1 MTNTPPTIDLHQYW
15 GVLRARK
22 LTVIITTLAAIAL
35 AAAYIVLQKPQYTAQ
50 AKVLVNPLLSPVAA
64 STPKSNIPD
73 MNTEQATAAS
83 APVANLARASL
94 KLSSSNGDRLLSHLN
109 VSAASTGNILQFAYT
124 SSDPQQAAQYVNAFA
139 QAYVTYRNNT
149 VLKLLAAA
157 VRERGQKIA
166 VLEEQLKHSGTAQR
180 AATMSQL
187 HDDEIQLATFQ
198 SDQSLVD
205 GGQVIGTA
213 VPPSSPS
220 GKKSTLLIIAAVVG
234 LVLGILLA
242 LIREAMDRRIKSP
255 GELGDRLQ
263 APVLGVIPKFRGGR
277 SEDRSLVVLAEP
289 RGAASEAYRT
299 AAIALETLAGRA
311 GAQVVMF
318 ASPQAGGGASTTTA
332 NIGAVLAQAGHQ
344 VVLVS
349 ADLREPALH
358 LILGLQNGRGLSTAV
373 VEGKSTERLLKGT
386 RIPNLFLLNA
396 GPEPEDPAALL
407 SSPGTGQVFAT
418 LQALKPDFILVDAPP
433 VLAVSD
439 AMVLSRQVDGTVI
452 TWNAEEFRSP
462 ALAEARDRLDRAGA
476 NILGGIYS
484 FDSGKRQG
492 GATQSAGG
500 PRPQA
505 VAPRDPRRA
514 AIGAGVAE
522 EPFDRIDPA
531 PPRDEVG
538 AAPSRSRASGRI
550 QP

>member
-1 MTNTPPTIDLHQYW
+1 MTNTQPTIDLHQYW
-15 GVLRARK
+15 DVLRARK
-22 LTVIITTLAAIAL
+22 LAVIITTLAAIAL
-35 AAAYIVLQKPQYTAQ
+35 AAAYIFLQKPHYTAQ

-64 STPKSNIPD
+64 STPKSNVPD

-83 APVANLARASL
+83 APVANLARTAL

-109 VSAASTGNILQFAYT
+109 VSAASTGNILQFQYT
-124 SSDPQQAAQYVNAFA
+124 ASDPQQAAQYVNAFA

-157 VRERGQKIA
+157 VSERQHTIA
-166 VLEEQLKHSGTAQR
+166 LLEEQLKHSGTAQR
-180 AATMSQL
+180 AALMSQL
-187 HDDEIQLATFQ
+187 HDDEVQLATFQ
-198 SDQSLVD
+198 SDESLVN

-220 GKKSTLLIIAAVVG
+220 TKKTTTLIIAAVIG
-234 LVLGILLA
+234 LALGILLA

-255 GELGDRLQ
+255 GDLGNRLG

-277 SEDRSLVVLAEP
+277 SPDRSLVVITEP
-289 RGAASEAYRT
+289 RGSASEAYRT
-299 AAIALETLAGRA
+299 TAIALENLAGRA
-311 GAQVVMF
+311 GAQVIMF
-318 ASPQAGGGASTTTA
+318 ASPRVGGGASTTTA

-344 VVLVS
+344 VILVS
-349 ADLREPALH
+349 ADLRDPALH
-358 LILGLQNGRGLSTAV
+358 LMMGLQNGRGLSTAV

-386 RIPNLFLLNA
+386 PVPNLFLLNA

-407 SSPGTGQVFAT
+407 SSPGTAQVFAS

-433 VLAVSD
+433 VLAASD
-439 AMVLSRQVDGTVI
+439 AMILSRQVDGTVV
-452 TWNAEEFRSP
+452 TWNAEEFRAP

-484 FDSGKRQG
+484 FDSGKRKG

-505 VAPRDPRRA
+505 MAPRDTRRA

-522 EPFDRIDPA
+522 ESFDRIDPA
-531 PPRDEVG
+531 APRDQVG
-538 AAPSRSRASGRI
+538 AGPSRSRAPGRI
-550 QP
+550 QS